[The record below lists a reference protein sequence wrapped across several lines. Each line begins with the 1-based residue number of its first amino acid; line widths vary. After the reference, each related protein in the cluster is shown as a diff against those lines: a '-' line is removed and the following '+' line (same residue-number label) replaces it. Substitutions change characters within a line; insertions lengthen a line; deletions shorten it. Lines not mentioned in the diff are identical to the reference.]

1 MAQIGTPLELY
12 NHPANKFVAAFIGS
26 PSMNFFSVG
35 VASVEGGAATVAL
48 PGDRTARVG
57 VSAKPGATDGPV
69 ELGVRPE
76 HLALVDTHDP
86 SAALTG
92 TIGIVERL
100 GNVTLLY
107 VDTPA
112 GQLIVEASGS
122 LVVKGGDVVGLR
134 LNEQHARLFGADGAK
149 I

>member
-1 MAQIGTPLELY
+1 MS
-12 NHPANKFVAAFIGS
+12 ANL
-26 PSMNFFSVG
+26 
-35 VASVEGGAATVAL
+35 GAI
-48 PGDRTARVG
+48 
-57 VSAKPGATDGPV
+57 DGPAD
-69 ELGVRPE
+69 LGVRPE
-76 HLALVDTHDP
+76 HLAIVDVHDP

-107 VDTPA
+107 LDTPA

-122 LVVKGGDVVGLR
+122 VMVKGGDLVGLR
-134 LNEQHARLFGADGAK
+134 LDEPHARLFGGDGAT